1 MTAAPLVPAYRCNGQ
16 PTTREAF
23 YALACDPSRSVV
35 VEACAGA
42 GKTWMLVSRILRALL
57 EGAEPHEVLAITFTR
72 KAAGQMRERLNEWLD
87 AFSEQRASDEVR
99 TDELQARGMDL
110 EQARTLA
117 PRLGQLHAQLLQSGR
132 PPQIYTFHRWFFQ
145 LLRAAPLELLG
156 ELQLSSDMQL
166 VEDWADHEDEVYRR
180 FHAAVLRDTNLQ
192 QDFNVLVQDH
202 GRSQLRKWLDAAW
215 QKRIE
220 LALTD
225 DAGLLESSVPPASA
239 LGSPFDELA
248 HPTERL
254 AAPMVRQLLLEVA
267 MQLGRK
273 TTATAKK
280 QGMAL
285 QQALSLADAAAQ
297 WPAVR
302 LALYTAAGTVR
313 KNIEVESL
321 ALAVAQ
327 VDDIHAACEQ
337 HAAHERHL
345 RMVRLSRCLLR
356 ELGAYKRAR
365 GLADMA
371 DLELCAFKL
380 LSNSA
385 LSGWV
390 QERLDAR
397 IRHLL
402 IDEFQD
408 TSPLQ
413 WHALQAWLSG
423 YAGAGGGASGQRPPS
438 VFIVG
443 DPKQSI
449 YRFRRAEPK
458 VFEAAQLFVQEAMA
472 GVLLACDHTHRNAP
486 GVLEVV
492 NAVFEAAQGQNDYS
506 GFRAH
511 TTEQVPVDTAHA
523 ALCMLVPPQT
533 EEGDES
539 SRTAAQDGWRD
550 TLTQP
555 RIEPEQA
562 RRAVEAEQVADAI
575 AQLVQAQ
582 GVPPQDIKV
591 LSRTRAALLALQP
604 ALQARGL
611 PFAAVGQYALAD
623 EMVVRDLLALL
634 DVLVSPRNDL
644 SLAHALRC
652 PIFGASSEDLI
663 TLFDAASGASS
674 ADAAPATW
682 WTALMALPSPS
693 PALARAADLL
703 TQWQQAVQQ
712 LPPHDLLDRIVAQ
725 GQVRER
731 VAAAWPSSRAALA
744 LASVDAL
751 LEQALTLDGA
761 RYATTYRFV
770 RALRRRSIQVAAPT
784 PPHAT
789 ALLTVHGAKGLE
801 SPWVFLMDTDPTPQ
815 AAETVTLLVDW
826 PVHSLA
832 PLACGFVYSTRRCPP
847 SLQALLDI
855 DNQARQREELN
866 GLYVALTRAESHVV
880 ISATPAAS
888 KRASATP
895 SWWSRLLPH
904 ATPWPE
910 AQVGLTQTATSS
922 AHTTLWRLP
931 TLDANAGS
939 VSLKSSPAVVE
950 RPPQGAAMHSRL
962 SLSMGRPERDKEFP
976 SGLEQQQDATKPIP
990 LTVRPEPVEGQ
1001 GATSK
1006 LPSAEVLSSGDNN
1019 SQLGEAIHLAM
1030 QWATH
1035 ALDVRRGIGPNA
1047 VPTAPDLTACCEAA
1061 ARLHGVPLDGV
1072 SAAVQRIWT
1081 SPECQ
1086 PFFNT
1091 PRLRWA
1097 GNEVPVSVGG
1107 QVQRIDRL
1115 VSLEEDGIITW
1126 WVLDYKL
1133 HPAPQTV
1140 PAYCCQLLAYAQAVT
1155 ALQAPQ
1161 TVRCAFITGEG
1172 ALVKLAVATDAV

>member
-1 MTAAPLVPAYRCNGQ
+1 MTAPQRGPAYRCNGE

-72 KAAGQMRERLNEWLD
+72 KAAGQMRERLNDWLV
-87 AFSEQRASDEVR
+87 AFSEQRANDEQR
-99 TDELQARGMDL
+99 REALQARGMSP
-110 EQARTLA
+110 EQAKTLA

-180 FHAAVLRDTNLQ
+180 FHAAVLRDADLL
-192 QDFNVLVQDH
+192 QDFNALVQDH

-225 DAGLLESSVPPASA
+225 EAGRLDNSVPPAAA
-239 LGSPFDELA
+239 LGAPFDQLT
-248 HPTERL
+248 HPFERL
-254 AAPMVRQLLLEVA
+254 TTPTLRQLLLDVA
-267 MQLGRK
+267 AQLGRK

-280 QGMAL
+280 QGVAL
-285 QQALSLADAAAQ
+285 LEALSLTEAASQ

-313 KNIEVESL
+313 KNIEVDSL
-321 ALAVAQ
+321 ALAVAHL
-327 VDDIHAACEQ
+327 DDIHAACEQ

-356 ELGAYKRAR
+356 ELSLYKRAR

-380 LSNSA
+380 LSSA
-385 LSGWV
+385 DLSGWV

-397 IRHLL
+397 TRHLL

-423 YAGAGGGASGQRPPS
+423 YAGAGGGASGQSPPS

-458 VFEAAQLFVQEAMA
+458 VFEAAQLFVQQALA

-486 GVLEVV
+486 GVLQVV
-492 NAVFEAAQGQNDYS
+492 NAVFDAAQGQNEYS

-511 TTEQVPVDTAHA
+511 TTQQVHRDTRHA
-523 ALCMLVPPQT
+523 ALSMLAPPQAEEVDDAAST
-533 EEGDES
+533 EADTS
-539 SRTAAQDGWRD
+539 WRD

-555 RIEPEQA
+555 RVEAEQA
-562 RRAVEAEQVADAI
+562 RRALEAEQVADAI
-575 AQLVQAQ
+575 AQLVHTQ
-582 GVPPQDIKV
+582 GVPPQEIKV

-623 EMVVRDLLALL
+623 HMVVRDLLALL
-634 DVLVSPRNDL
+634 DSLVSPQNDL
-644 SLAHALRC
+644 SLAHALRS
-652 PIFGASSEDLI
+652 PIFGASDADLLA
-663 TLFDAASGASS
+663 LFDAAHEVPSTGL
-674 ADAAPATW
+674 APTSW
-682 WTALMALPSPS
+682 WAALMDLPSPS
-693 PALARAADLL
+693 SALARAAGLL
-703 TQWQQAVQQ
+703 GRWQLASQQ
-712 LPPHDLLDRIVAQ
+712 LPPHDLLDRIVAEA
-725 GQVRER
+725 QVRER
-731 VAAAWPSSRAALA
+731 VAAAWPASRAPQALA
-744 LASVDAL
+744 AIDAL

-761 RYATTYRFV
+761 RYATAYRFV
-770 RALRRRSIQVAAPT
+770 RALRRRAIQVAAPT
-784 PPHAT
+784 PPGAT

-826 PVHSLA
+826 PVHALA

-847 SLQALLDI
+847 SLQPLLDI

-866 GLYVALTRAESHVV
+866 GLYVALTRAEGHVV
-880 ISATPAAS
+880 ISATPSAS
-888 KRASATP
+888 KRAAATP

-904 ATPWPE
+904 AQPWP
-910 AQVGLTQTATSS
+910 AIPTGLNSGPENS
-922 AHTTLWRLP
+922 VDNTLWCLP
-931 TLDANAGS
+931 TEEAPRASANE
-939 VSLKSSPAVVE
+939 VSST
-950 RPPQGAAMHSRL
+950 SRR
-962 SLSMGRPERDKEFP
+962 S
-976 SGLEQQQDATKPIP
+976 A
-990 LTVRPEPVEGQ
+990 PVEGLVDDRQ
-1001 GATSK
+1001 GPPDT
-1006 LPSAEVLSSGDNN
+1006 LPASQDSSIR
-1019 SQLGEAIHLAM
+1019 LGQAIHLAL
-1030 QWATH
+1030 QWATQR
-1035 ALDVRRGIGPNA
+1035 LDAQRQLETSAKPA
-1047 VPTAPDLTACCEAA
+1047 PPDLVACCEAA
-1061 ARLHGVPLDGV
+1061 AQVHGVPAPDV
-1072 SAAVQRIWT
+1072 SAVVQRIWA
-1081 SPECQ
+1081 SPAAQ
-1086 PFFNT
+1086 VFFSS
-1091 PRLRWA
+1091 PQLCWA
-1097 GNEVPVSVGG
+1097 GNEVPLAVDGKT
-1107 QVQRIDRL
+1107 QRIDRL
-1115 VSLEEDGIITW
+1115 VALEENGVTTW

-1140 PAYCCQLLAYAQAVT
+1140 TQYCDQLRTYAAAVRS
-1155 ALQAPQ
+1155 LQAPQ
-1161 TVRCAFITGEG
+1161 GVRCAFVTGEG
-1172 ALVKLAVATDAV
+1172 QVLEWVQPS

>member
-1 MTAAPLVPAYRCNGQ
+1 VNTAQHAPAYRCNGE

-72 KAAGQMRERLNEWLD
+72 KAAGQMRERLNGWLS
-87 AFSEQRASDEVR
+87 AFSEQRSTDEQR
-99 TDELQARGMDL
+99 SKELQARGMSV
-110 EQARTLA
+110 EQAVSLA

-145 LLRAAPLELLG
+145 LLRAAPLALLG

-180 FHAAVLRDTNLQ
+180 FHAAVLRDADLL
-192 QDFNVLVQDH
+192 QDFNTLVQDH
-202 GRSQLRKWLDAAW
+202 GRSQVRKWLDAAW

-225 DAGLLESSVPPASA
+225 EAGRLENSVPPAAA
-239 LGSPFDELA
+239 LGAPFDQLA
-248 HPTERL
+248 HPAERL
-254 AAPMVRQLLLEVA
+254 AMPVVRQLLLEVA
-267 MQLGRK
+267 AQLGRK

-280 QGMAL
+280 QGAAL
-285 QQALSLADAAAQ
+285 QQALSLGDAPAQ

-313 KNIEVESL
+313 KNIEVDSL
-321 ALAVAQ
+321 ALAVAHL
-327 VDDIHAACEQ
+327 DDIHAACEQ
-337 HAAHERHL
+337 HAAHARHL

-356 ELGAYKRAR
+356 ELTLYKRAR

-380 LSNSA
+380 LSNTD

-397 IRHLL
+397 TRHLL

-486 GVLEVV
+486 GVLQVV
-492 NAVFEAAQGQNDYS
+492 NAVFEAAQGQNEYS

-511 TTEQVPVDTAHA
+511 TTQQAHLDAPHA
-523 ALCMLVPPQT
+523 ALSMLAPPQT
-533 EEGDES
+533 QEADES
-539 SRTAAQDGWRD
+539 PSAEANVSWRD

-575 AQLVQAQ
+575 AQLVQVQ

-634 DVLVSPRNDL
+634 DCLVSPQNDL

-652 PIFGASSEDLI
+652 PIFGASDADLL
-663 TLFDAASGASS
+663 TLFDAASQTPSTGL
-674 ADAAPATW
+674 APTPW
-682 WTALMALPSPS
+682 WAALMVLPSPS
-693 PALARAADLL
+693 GVLARAASLL
-703 TQWQQAVQQ
+703 SQWQLAAQQ

-725 GQVRER
+725 AQVRER
-731 VAAAWPSSRAALA
+731 VAAAWPASSAAQALA
-744 LASVDAL
+744 AVDAL
-751 LEQALTLDGA
+751 LAQALTLDGA
-761 RYATTYRFV
+761 RYATAYRFV
-770 RALRRRSIQVAAPT
+770 RALRRRAIQVVAPT
-784 PPHAT
+784 PPGAT

-801 SPWVFLMDTDPTPQ
+801 SPWLFLMDTDPAPPM
-815 AAETVTLLVDW
+815 AETVTLLVDW
-826 PVHSLA
+826 PVQALA

-866 GLYVALTRAESHVV
+866 GLYVALTRAECHVV
-880 ISATPAAS
+880 ISATPSAS
-888 KRASATP
+888 KRSTPTP

-904 ATPWPE
+904 AQPWPE
-910 AQVGLTQTATSS
+910 AQPALNKNTPTSIG
-922 AHTTLWRLP
+922 TTLWQLP
-931 TLDANAGS
+931 ALEESAMGALQESVFAEPAQERNA
-939 VSLKSSPAVVE
+939 
-950 RPPQGAAMHSRL
+950 RPN
-962 SLSMGRPERDKEFP
+962 F
-976 SGLEQQQDATKPIP
+976 
-990 LTVRPEPVEGQ
+990 LTVRPEPVEGHGPAPQ
-1001 GATSK
+1001 APSEAV
-1006 LPSAEVLSSGDNN
+1006 LPHGYNN
-1019 SQLGEAIHLAM
+1019 SQLGEAIHLAL
-1030 QWATH
+1030 QWASH
-1035 ALDVRRGIGPNA
+1035 AVDVQRGAASNTL
-1047 VPTAPDLTACCEAA
+1047 PTAPDLTACCEAA
-1061 ARLHGVPLDGV
+1061 AQRHSV
-1072 SAAVQRIWT
+1072 SAQEVSAVVQRIWA
-1081 SPECQ
+1081 SPAAQ
-1086 PFFNT
+1086 VFFSS
-1091 PRLRWA
+1091 PQLRWA
-1097 GNEVPVSVGG
+1097 GNEVPLAVDGKS
-1107 QVQRIDRL
+1107 QRIDRL
-1115 VSLEEDGIITW
+1115 VALEENGTTTW

-1140 PAYCCQLLAYAQAVT
+1140 LAYRDQLRAYAQAVSV
-1155 ALQAPQ
+1155 LQAPQ
-1161 TVRCAFITGEG
+1161 TVRCAFITGQG
-1172 ALVKLAVATDAV
+1172 AVVELALGADAG

>member
-1 MTAAPLVPAYRCNGQ
+1 MTIPQHGPAYRCNGE
-16 PTTREAF
+16 PIAREAF

-72 KAAGQMRERLNEWLD
+72 KAAGQMRERLNEWLA
-87 AFSEQRASDEVR
+87 AFSDQRASHEQR
-99 TDELQARGMDL
+99 SKELQARGMSP
-110 EQARTLA
+110 EQAASLA
-117 PRLGQLHAQLLQSGR
+117 PRLGQLHTQLLQSGR

-180 FHAAVLRDTNLQ
+180 FHAAVLRDADLL
-192 QDFNVLVQDH
+192 QDFNALVQDH

-225 DAGLLESSVPPASA
+225 EAGRLEDSVPPASA
-239 LGSPFDELA
+239 LGAPFDQLA
-248 HPTERL
+248 HPFERL
-254 AAPMVRQLLLEVA
+254 TAPVVRQLLLDVA
-267 MQLGRK
+267 TQLGRK

-280 QGMAL
+280 QGAAL
-285 QQALSLADAAAQ
+285 QQALSLEDAAAQ

-302 LALYTAAGTVR
+302 AALYTAAGTVR
-313 KNIEVESL
+313 KNMEVESL

-327 VDDIHAACEQ
+327 LDDIHAACEQ

-356 ELGAYKRAR
+356 ELSAYKRAR

-397 IRHLL
+397 VRHLL

-408 TSPLQ
+408 TSPSQ

-458 VFEAAQLFVQEAMA
+458 VFESAQLFVQEAMA

-492 NAVFEAAQGQNDYS
+492 NAVFEAAQGQNEYS

-511 TTEQVPVDTAHA
+511 TTEQVHVDAAHA
-523 ALCMLVPPQT
+523 ALSMLMPPET
-533 EEGDES
+533 EEADES
-539 SRTAAQDGWRD
+539 ANKVENESWRD

-562 RRAVEAEQVADAI
+562 RRAAEAEQVADAI

-634 DVLVSPRNDL
+634 DCLVSPQNDL

-652 PIFGASSEDLI
+652 PIFGASDADLL
-663 TLFDAASGASS
+663 TLFDAAHGPTSASP
-674 ADAAPATW
+674 APTSW
-682 WTALMALPSPS
+682 WEALMVLPSPS
-693 PALARAADLL
+693 GPLARAAGLL
-703 TQWQQAVQQ
+703 GQWQRAAQQ
-712 LPPHDLLDRIVAQ
+712 LPPHDLLDRIVAE
-725 GQVRER
+725 GRVRER
-731 VAAAWPSSRAALA
+731 IAAAWPASRVAQALA
-744 LASVDAL
+744 AIDAL

-761 RYATTYRFV
+761 RYATAYRFV
-770 RALRRRSIQVAAPT
+770 RALRRRAIQVAAPT
-784 PPHAT
+784 PPGST

-801 SPWVFLMDTDPTPQ
+801 SPWVFLMDTDPTPP

-826 PVHSLA
+826 PVHAIA

-880 ISATPAAS
+880 ISATPSAS
-888 KRASATP
+888 QRASATP

-904 ATPWPE
+904 ARPWT
-910 AQVGLTQTATSS
+910 AMTTGLKS
-922 AHTTLWRLP
+922 APKQSAETTLRCLP
-931 TLDANAGS
+931 TLEAPSAIAPEA
-939 VSLKSSPAVVE
+939 SS
-950 RPPQGAAMHSRL
+950 HSRRFATAGKTADDQPGQL
-962 SLSMGRPERDKEFP
+962 DRLTAS
-976 SGLEQQQDATKPIP
+976 QDNTNH
-990 LTVRPEPVEGQ
+990 LGQ
-1001 GATSK
+1001 
-1006 LPSAEVLSSGDNN
+1006 
-1019 SQLGEAIHLAM
+1019 AIHLAL

-1035 ALDVRRGIGPNA
+1035 MFDAQRRMA
-1047 VPTAPDLTACCEAA
+1047 QETAPAEPDLIACCEAA
-1061 ARLHGVPLDGV
+1061 AQVHGVAAQEV
-1072 SAAVQRIWT
+1072 STVVQRIWS
-1081 SPECQ
+1081 SPACQ
-1086 PFFNT
+1086 PFFT
-1091 PRLRWA
+1091 SPQLHWA
-1097 GNEVPVSVGG
+1097 GNEVPVLVGG
-1107 QVQRIDRL
+1107 KSQRIDRL
-1115 VSLEEDGIITW
+1115 VALKQNGITTW

-1140 PAYCCQLLAYAQAVT
+1140 PAYCEQLLAYAQAVWG
-1155 ALQAPQ
+1155 LQSPQ
-1161 TVRCAFITGEG
+1161 TGPTYQQEAQRSQAADVVRAAFITGEG
-1172 ALVKLAVATDAV
+1172 VVVDLAATLPAID

>member
-1 MTAAPLVPAYRCNGQ
+1 MTLPQQVPAYRCNGQ
-16 PTTREAF
+16 PITREAF
-23 YALACDPSRSVV
+23 YAMACDPSRSVV

-72 KAAGQMRERLNEWLD
+72 KAAGQMRQRLNDWLF
-87 AFSEQRASDEVR
+87 AFSEQQASDVQRRE
-99 TDELQARGMDL
+99 ELQARGMSP
-110 EQARTLA
+110 EQALSLA
-117 PRLGQLHAQLLQSGR
+117 PRLGQLHGQLLYSGR

-145 LLRAAPLELLG
+145 LLRAAPLALLA

-180 FHAAVLRDTNLQ
+180 FHAAVLADPKLLE
-192 QDFNVLVQDH
+192 DFNVLVHEH

-225 DAGLLESSVPPASA
+225 EAGRLENSVPPAA
-239 LGSPFDELA
+239 TLGAPFDELA

-254 AAPMVRQLLLEVA
+254 NMPVVRQLLLEVA
-267 MQLGRK
+267 AQLGRK

-280 QGMAL
+280 QGAAL
-285 QQALSLADAAAQ
+285 EQALSLPDPAAQ
-297 WPAVR
+297 WSAVR
-302 LALYTAAGTVR
+302 SALYTAAGTVR
-313 KNIEVESL
+313 KNIEVDSL
-321 ALAVAQ
+321 ALTLAHL
-327 VDDIHAACEQ
+327 DDIHAACEQ
-337 HAAHERHL
+337 HAAHDRHL

-356 ELGAYKRAR
+356 ELSAYKRAR

-380 LSNSA
+380 LSSTD

-397 IRHLL
+397 TRHLL

-413 WHALQAWLSG
+413 WHALQAWLAG

-486 GVLEVV
+486 GVLQVV
-492 NAVFEAAQGQNDYS
+492 NAVFEAAQDQNEYS
-506 GFRAH
+506 GFRSH
-511 TTEQVPVDTAHA
+511 TTQQVPRQTAHG
-523 ALCMLVPPQT
+523 ALSMLVPRQA
-533 EEGDES
+533 EQNHGSAE
-539 SRTAAQDGWRD
+539 RTDHEQWRD

-562 RRAVEAEQVADAI
+562 RRAAEADQVAQAI
-575 AQLVQAQ
+575 AQLVHVQ
-582 GVPPQDIKV
+582 GVLPQDIKV

-611 PFAAVGQYALAD
+611 PFAAVGQYALAN
-623 EMVVRDLLALL
+623 EMVVQDLLALL
-634 DVLVSPRNDL
+634 DVLVSPQNDL

-652 PIFGASSEDLI
+652 PIFGASDADLLR
-663 TLFDAASGASS
+663 LFDAAAEAASAS
-674 ADAAPATW
+674 QTPTSW
-682 WTALMALPSPS
+682 WTALMVLPSPS
-693 PALARAADLL
+693 PALARAAGLL
-703 TQWQQAVQQ
+703 SQWQRAAQC
-712 LPPHDLLDRIVAQ
+712 LPPHDLLDRIVAE

-731 VAAAWPSSRAALA
+731 IAAAWPASRVALA
-744 LASVDAL
+744 LAAVDAL

-761 RYATTYRFV
+761 RYATAYRFV
-770 RALRRRSIQVAAPT
+770 HALRRRAIQVAAPT
-784 PPHAT
+784 PPGAT

-815 AAETVTLLVDW
+815 AAESVTLLVDW
-826 PVHSLA
+826 PVHALA

-847 SLQALLDI
+847 SLQPLLDI

-880 ISATPAAS
+880 ISASPSAS
-888 KRASATP
+888 KRTAAAP
-895 SWWSRLLPH
+895 SWWSRLSPH
-904 ATPWPE
+904 ALPWPE
-910 AQVGLTQTATSS
+910 LPPGQSAVPPMPVGTTLSQLPSLGLSAAAVSPDAAAAGSARLGQAFASDAKLKEPVDPHGSLQSDPAQALGSNRLLPAVGRDLSAASS
-922 AHTTLWRLP
+922 A
-931 TLDANAGS
+931 G
-939 VSLKSSPAVVE
+939 
-950 RPPQGAAMHSRL
+950 
-962 SLSMGRPERDKEFP
+962 
-976 SGLEQQQDATKPIP
+976 
-990 LTVRPEPVEGQ
+990 PVEGRL
-1001 GATSK
+1001 A
-1006 LPSAEVLSSGDNN
+1006 PPPPPGDETFALDPPPGP
-1019 SQLGEAIHLAM
+1019 LGEAIHLAL
-1030 QWATH
+1030 QWATQV
-1035 ALDVRRGIGPNA
+1035 LDAQRAGTTNA
-1047 VPTAPDLTACCEAA
+1047 EPDLESCCEAA
-1061 ARLHGVPLDGV
+1061 AQFHGVSLDTV
-1072 SAAVQRIWT
+1072 SAVVQRIWA
-1081 SPECQ
+1081 SPSCQ
-1086 PFFNT
+1086 PFFNS
-1091 PRLRWA
+1091 PLLRWA
-1097 GNEVPVSVGG
+1097 GNEVPIAVDGKS
-1107 QVQRIDRL
+1107 QRIDRL
-1115 VSLEEDGIITW
+1115 VALEDKGATTW

-1140 PAYCCQLLAYAQAVT
+1140 PTYCDQLRTYAAVVQS
-1155 ALQAPQ
+1155 LQAPDG
-1161 TVRCAFITGEG
+1161 VRCAFITAQGRVME
-1172 ALVKLAVATDAV
+1172 LDTSSY

>member
-1 MTAAPLVPAYRCNGQ
+1 MTPSHHGPAYRCNGQ

-72 KAAGQMRERLNEWLD
+72 KAAGQMRERLNEWLS
-87 AFSEQRASDEVR
+87 AFSDARASDEIRVQA
-99 TDELQARGMDL
+99 LQARGL
-110 EQARTLA
+110 NPAQAKALA
-117 PRLGQLHAQLLQSGR
+117 PRLGQLQTQLLQGGR
-132 PPQIYTFHRWFFQ
+132 LPQIYTFHGWFFQ
-145 LLRAAPLELLG
+145 LLRAAPLELLSQ
-156 ELQLSSDMQL
+156 LQLSSDMQL

-180 FHAAVLRDTNLQ
+180 FHAAVLLDATLFD
-192 QDFNVLVQDH
+192 DFNALVQDH

-225 DAGLLESSVPPASA
+225 EAGRLENSVPPVAA
-239 LGSPFDELA
+239 LGAPFDQLA

-254 AAPMVRQLLLEVA
+254 TMPLVRQLLFEVA
-267 MQLGRK
+267 AQLGRK
-273 TTATAKK
+273 TTATAQK
-280 QGMAL
+280 QSLAL
-285 QQALSLADAAAQ
+285 QQALSLGDASAQ

-313 KNIEVESL
+313 KNIEVDSL
-321 ALAVAQ
+321 ALAVAHL
-327 VDDIHAACEQ
+327 DDIHAACEQ
-337 HAAHERHL
+337 HAAHARHL

-356 ELGAYKRAR
+356 ELSAYKRER

-380 LSNSA
+380 LSNA
-385 LSGWV
+385 DLSGWM

-397 IRHLL
+397 TRHLL

-413 WHALQAWLSG
+413 WHALQSWLSG
-423 YAGAGGGASGQRPPS
+423 YAGAGGGASGQSPPS

-458 VFEAAQLFVQEAMA
+458 VFEAAQLFVQEALA

-486 GVLEVV
+486 GVLQVV
-492 NAVFEAAQGQNDYS
+492 NAVFESAQGQNEYS

-511 TTEQVPVDTAHA
+511 TTQQVHAHAPHA
-523 ALCMLVPPQT
+523 ALSMLMPPET
-533 EEGDES
+533 EEADES
-539 SRTAAQDGWRD
+539 ANKLANDSWRD

-555 RIEPEQA
+555 RVEPEQV
-562 RRAVEAEQVADAI
+562 RRAFEAEQVADAI

-582 GVPPQDIKV
+582 SVPPQDIKV

-604 ALQARGL
+604 ALQARAL

-634 DVLVSPRNDL
+634 DVLVSPQNNL
-644 SLAHALRC
+644 SLAHALRG
-652 PIFGASSEDLI
+652 PIFGVSDADLL
-663 TLFDAASGASS
+663 TLFDAASQ
-674 ADAAPATW
+674 APPSGQAPTSW
-682 WTALMALPSPS
+682 WAALMGLPSPS
-693 PALARAADLL
+693 SALARAATLL
-703 TQWQQAVQQ
+703 SQWQLAAQQ
-712 LPPHDLLDRIVAQ
+712 LPPHDLLDRIVAEAQ
-725 GQVRER
+725 LHER
-731 VAAAWPSSRAALA
+731 IAAAWPASCTAQA

-751 LEQALTLDGA
+751 LLQALTLDGA
-761 RYATTYRFV
+761 RYATAYRFV
-770 RALRRRSIQVAAPT
+770 RALRRRAIQVAAPT
-784 PPHAT
+784 PPGAT

-826 PVHSLA
+826 PVQALA

-847 SLQALLDI
+847 SLQPLLDI

-880 ISATPAAS
+880 ISATPSAS
-888 KRASATP
+888 KRAASTP

-904 ATPWPE
+904 AQPWPLQSPAE
-910 AQVGLTQTATSS
+910 EVDQASVAS
-922 AHTTLWRLP
+922 TTLWQLP
-931 TLDANAGS
+931 VLSAPLSQA
-939 VSLKSSPAVVE
+939 SSPAV
-950 RPPQGAAMHSRL
+950 RP
-962 SLSMGRPERDKEFP
+962 D
-976 SGLEQQQDATKPIP
+976 
-990 LTVRPEPVEGQ
+990 PVEGPALAAVHANDIAQ
-1001 GATSK
+1001 DHLT
-1006 LPSAEVLSSGDNN
+1006 NH
-1019 SQLGEAIHLAM
+1019 LGQAIHLAL
-1030 QWATH
+1030 QWATQRLDAQPLSEPR
-1035 ALDVRRGIGPNA
+1035 ALP
-1047 VPTAPDLTACCEAA
+1047 PSSDLFAYCEAA
-1061 ARLHGVPLDGV
+1061 AQAHGVPTQEV
-1072 SAAVQRIWT
+1072 RAVVERIWA

-1086 PFFNT
+1086 PFFNST
-1091 PRLRWA
+1091 QLRWA
-1097 GNEVPVSVGG
+1097 GNEVPIAVDGNS
-1107 QVQRIDRL
+1107 QRIDRL
-1115 VSLEEDGIITW
+1115 VAFEADGITTW

-1133 HPAPQTV
+1133 HPAPQTIV
-1140 PAYCCQLLAYAQAVT
+1140 EYCEQLKAYTLAVSR
-1155 ALQAPQ
+1155 LQAPQ
-1161 TVRCAFITGEG
+1161 GVRCAFITGEG
-1172 ALVKLAVATDAV
+1172 QLVELA

>member
-1 MTAAPLVPAYRCNGQ
+1 MTSAHQSPAYRCNGE

-72 KAAGQMRERLNEWLD
+72 KAAGQMRERLNDWLA
-87 AFSEQRASDEVR
+87 AFSELRASNEQR
-99 TDELQARGMDL
+99 SKELQARGMSP
-110 EQARTLA
+110 EQATSLA

-180 FHAAVLRDTNLQ
+180 FHAAVLRDADLL
-192 QDFNVLVQDH
+192 QDFNALVQDH

-225 DAGLLESSVPPASA
+225 EAGRLESSVPPAAA
-239 LGSPFDELA
+239 LGAPFDQLA
-248 HPTERL
+248 HPLERL
-254 AAPMVRQLLLEVA
+254 AMPAVRQVLLEVA
-267 MQLGRK
+267 AQLGRK
-273 TTATAKK
+273 TTLTAKK
-280 QGMAL
+280 QGVAL
-285 QQALSLADAAAQ
+285 QQALSLGDASAQ

-302 LALYTAAGTVR
+302 LALYTSAGTVR
-313 KNIEVESL
+313 KNIEVDSL
-321 ALAVAQ
+321 ALALAHL
-327 VDDIHAACEQ
+327 DDIHAACEQ
-337 HAAHERHL
+337 HAAHERHM

-356 ELGAYKRAR
+356 ELSLYKHTR

-380 LSNSA
+380 LSNA
-385 LSGWV
+385 DLSGWV

-397 IRHLL
+397 TRHLL

-486 GVLEVV
+486 GVLQVV
-492 NAVFEAAQGQNDYS
+492 NTVFEAAQAQNEYS
-506 GFRAH
+506 SFRAH
-511 TTEQVPVDTAHA
+511 TTQQAHRDTQHP
-523 ALCMLVPPQT
+523 ALCMLEPPQT
-533 EEGDES
+533 EEADES
-539 SRTAAQDGWRD
+539 ANQAADDRWRD
-550 TLTQP
+550 TLSQP

-562 RRAVEAEQVADAI
+562 RRALEAEQVAGAI
-575 AQLVQAQ
+575 AQLVQTQ

-634 DVLVSPRNDL
+634 DVLVSPQNDL
-644 SLAHALRC
+644 SLAHALRS
-652 PIFGASSEDLI
+652 PIFGASDADLL
-663 TLFDAASGASS
+663 TVFDAASRPTSTASVPTS
-674 ADAAPATW
+674 W
-682 WTALMALPSPS
+682 WTALMELPSPS
-693 PALARAADLL
+693 AELARAASLL
-703 TQWQQAVQQ
+703 RLWQLAAEQ

-731 VAAAWPSSRAALA
+731 VAATWPASSAAQA

-751 LEQALTLDGA
+751 LAQALTLDGA
-761 RYATTYRFV
+761 RYATAYRFV
-770 RALRRRSIQVAAPT
+770 RALRRRAIQVAAPT
-784 PPHAT
+784 PPGAT

-801 SPWVFLMDTDPTPQ
+801 SPWVFLMDTDPTPP
-815 AAETVTLLVDW
+815 AAESVTLLVDW
-826 PVHSLA
+826 PVQALA

-847 SLQALLDI
+847 SLQPLLDI

-880 ISATPAAS
+880 ISATPSAS
-888 KRASATP
+888 KRSTATP

-904 ATPWPE
+904 ALPWPE
-910 AQVGLTQTATSS
+910 VQAGLTPAATGP
-922 AHTTLWRLP
+922 ALTTLWQLP
-931 TLDANAGS
+931 NLGGRAGS
-939 VSLKSSPAVVE
+939 VSLESVPAVVE
-950 RPPQGAAMHSRL
+950 RPRQDAALHSRAG
-962 SLSMGRPERDKEFP
+962 LSMGQAEWDE
-976 SGLEQQQDATKPIP
+976 SDALHSDPQYKAWLSIP

-1001 GATSK
+1001 GTAPKFPSDAV
-1006 LPSAEVLSSGDNN
+1006 LPSGDSS
-1019 SQLGEAIHLAM
+1019 SQLGEAIHLAL

-1035 ALDVRRGIGPNA
+1035 ALDVSRGVA
-1047 VPTAPDLTACCEAA
+1047 SSAAAPTEPDLTACCEAA
-1061 ARLHGVPLDGV
+1061 ARLHGVPLDAV
-1072 SAAVQRIWT
+1072 SAVVQRIWA

-1086 PFFNT
+1086 PFFNS
-1091 PRLRWA
+1091 PQLRWA
-1097 GNEVPVSVGG
+1097 GNEVPIAVDGKS
-1107 QVQRIDRL
+1107 QRIDRL
-1115 VSLEEDGIITW
+1115 VAVEAGGITTW

-1140 PAYCCQLLAYAQAVT
+1140 ADYCDQLKAYALAVS
-1155 ALQAPQ
+1155 ALQTPQ

-1172 ALVKLAVATDAV
+1172 RVLELVEQS